1 MKHLKMLKQIKE
13 QVLNW
18 VIRGWVNY
26 FKMSKMKIF
35 LKEIDEHLRAR
46 IRMIIWKQWKKP
58 KMQIKN
64 LMRCGYSIDETRGLA
79 YCRKGYMFI
88 SHSKILQNAITK
100 EGLENPNKKL
110 GRRGLVF
117 ALDYYLA

>member
-58 KMQIKN
+58 KTQIKN
-64 LMRCGYSIDETRGLA
+64 LMRCWIFD
-79 YCRKGYMFI
+79 
-88 SHSKILQNAITK
+88 
-100 EGLENPNKKL
+100 
-110 GRRGLVF
+110 
-117 ALDYYLA
+117 

>member
-1 MKHLKMLKQIKE
+1 MK
-13 QVLNW
+13 
-18 VIRGWVNY
+18 
-26 FKMSKMKIF
+26 
-35 LKEIDEHLRAR
+35 
-46 IRMIIWKQWKKP
+46 
-58 KMQIKN
+58 
-64 LMRCGYSIDETRGLA
+64 CGYSIDEARGLA

-100 EGLENPNKKL
+100 EGLQNPNKKL